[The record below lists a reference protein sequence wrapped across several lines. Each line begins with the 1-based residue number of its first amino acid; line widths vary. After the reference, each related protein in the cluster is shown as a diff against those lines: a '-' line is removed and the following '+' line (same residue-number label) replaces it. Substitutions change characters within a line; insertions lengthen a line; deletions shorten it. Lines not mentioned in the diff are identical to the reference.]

1 MIRIL
6 LVTGALFLS
15 SIIISLTN
23 YKLVSTIWAFNVM
36 AAFNCKRTTST
47 RKSSRVRYAE
57 NGSAAWTFYQVL
69 TSSYF
74 HAVSLR

>member
-36 AAFNCKRTTST
+36 AAFNAREQLPHAK
-47 RKSSRVRYAE
+47 
-57 NGSAAWTFYQVL
+57 VL
-69 TSSYF
+69 E
-74 HAVSLR
+74 